1 MIEPVIKYSLISAIV
16 IDVREKETLI
26 MEPKKASIIIPST
39 DHSYD
44 VLLFNE
50 GKNAAVFLNEFLNQ
64 VKGEVASLNGFTAE
78 EVQIIGSTGV
88 TLPPLE

>member
-1 MIEPVIKYSLISAIV
+1 
-16 IDVREKETLI
+16 
-26 MEPKKASIIIPST
+26 MEPKKASVIIPST
-39 DHSYD
+39 NHAYD
-44 VLLFNE
+44 VLVFNE
-50 GKNAAVFLNEFLNQ
+50 GENAAVFLNEFLNQ